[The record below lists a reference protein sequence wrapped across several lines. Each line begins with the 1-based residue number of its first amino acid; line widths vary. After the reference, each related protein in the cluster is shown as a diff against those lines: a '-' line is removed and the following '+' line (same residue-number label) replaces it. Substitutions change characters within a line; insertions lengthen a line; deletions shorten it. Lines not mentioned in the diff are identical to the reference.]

1 MKTRKTYPV
10 EFRSEAVKLV
20 LEQGLSLE
28 GAARRLGI
36 PKGTLANW
44 VVAARSGGDQPAPG
58 ARSVTEL
65 EAENAKLRKELA
77 EARLERDVI
86 KKAGSV
92 LCSGITA
99 RYAWIEEHRNLFP
112 VVVAC
117 RVLAVSRAGYY
128 GWRGR
133 SPSEREQEDER
144 LKVAIR
150 AAHAKTRETYGVRR
164 LQPELAAMGFEAG
177 RDRIDRLRRQI
188 GIRCRQKRK
197 FKATTNSAHS
207 LPVAENVL
215 GQVFEP
221 PRPNQVWTGDITYIP
236 TDEGWLYL
244 AALKDVF
251 SCEIVG
257 YAMGAR
263 MTTEL
268 VSKALFRAVQ
278 HQRPPAGLIHHTDR
292 GSQYCAKAYG
302 DLLTQFRMHSSM
314 SRKGNCFD
322 NAPIESFWGTLKNE
336 LVHHRRY
343 ATRAE
348 AEASIREYIEIF
360 YNRQRRHSRLGYLAP
375 AEFTR
380 KYWNSAKA
388 A

>member
-1 MKTRKTYPV
+1 M
-10 EFRSEAVKLV
+10 
-20 LEQGLSLE
+20 
-28 GAARRLGI
+28 
-36 PKGTLANW
+36 
-44 VVAARSGGDQPAPG
+44 
-58 ARSVTEL
+58 
-65 EAENAKLRKELA
+65 
-77 EARLERDVI
+77 
-86 KKAGSV
+86 
-92 LCSGITA
+92 
-99 RYAWIEEHRNLFP
+99 
-112 VVVAC
+112 
-117 RVLAVSRAGYY
+117 LAVSRAGFYD
-128 GWRGR
+128 WCGR
-133 SPSEREQEDER
+133 APSARQQEDER

-150 AAHAKTRETYGVRR
+150 AAHTKTRETYGVRR

-177 RDRIDRLRRQI
+177 RDRIDRLRRQM

-197 FKATTNSAHS
+197 FKATTHSAHT

-221 PRPNQVWTGDITYIP
+221 TRPNEVWTGDITYIP

-268 VSKALFRAVQ
+268 VRKALCRAV
-278 HQRPPAGLIHHTDR
+278 HYHRPPSGLIHHTDR
-292 GSQYCAKAYG
+292 GSQYCAKTYG
-302 DLLTQFRMHSSM
+302 DLLTQFKMHGSM

-343 ATRAE
+343 TTRAE

-375 AEFTR
+375 AEFTQ
-380 KYWNSAKA
+380 KYWGSVEA